1 MRIISEEARITM
13 NKRRNFVNYAHVTL
27 HDGTELNL
35 TPSDFRISGNNF
47 TDDWNDG
54 EAFQLGSAIGKTATI
69 LLDNTDG
76 RVEDVYTLQA
86 SEPSNW
92 STNYTD
98 YFTYFDFEYL
108 PVTGSSAPIWEENTY
123 YTKDTVTYLHGKFS
137 NYDFYMSYFELKV
150 VLPKSHHEDGRL
162 VSTELFIGTFTV
174 TTPASHGSTIEI
186 TGVDNMYMFDR
197 SFNDCTLNFSGG
209 QTLYTILRRCCTDC
223 GVAIGFSSFLNQ
235 GIKVYKKP
243 KDITYREVV
252 SFIAQIAGSNAIII
266 PSGALKLKYYAMSPF
281 SSILDGG
288 RFLPWDGVDTTRD
301 VVDGGSFNPWTEGD
315 VIDGG
320 SFTDIQ
326 YYHNLTA
333 TNGTTVSTDDIHFTG
348 IMVSY
353 EVVNNSG
360 SSETKSVHYPD
371 VTNWDDYA
379 MQIAGNPFIET
390 QAIANTVAT
399 SVWNVIAPLS
409 FRVFSCSSI
418 QDPTIEAG
426 DCALVYDVK
435 GNIYPTIITNVRF
448 VTGGMTEVS
457 CTAESPV
464 KQNSRYVNPAAKAV
478 QKAKENMDAYNT
490 MVAHFNEIANQAL
503 GYKSTKIN
511 NVTYLYSGDT
521 LASSANV
528 VMISG
533 NGIFISDNYNTP
545 QRSWNSGVDITTAT
559 MLMNLIYV
567 KGIQADWI
575 EVDKLS
581 AISANMGDVI
591 VGGTNSGKG
600 TLKVYKNNTITDANK
615 VVTLDKDGI
624 NAIAGKIGGVNGWD
638 IQTNYMRTPTNGPTT
653 VDAITTA
660 GTYLG
665 SGGIMNSNGTNYIKL
680 KSGTLT
686 ANSVDIDGGD
696 INMKN
701 VFHVESNGHMTC
713 SYVTITGNN
722 NNNDAINL
730 GNGKFKVTNNGAL
743 TCSNVNITGANGTA
757 SSNAINLS
765 GNFTVTNGGS
775 LTAKS
780 GTIAGWSLTTDNG
793 LTWGDDAAVRR
804 NLIACGSHGG
814 TCIRMDGRS
823 SGDPYG
829 YLSVEV
835 NTNNDWVHVGTSS
848 IERSSSYGS
857 DRYVKWWDGSD
868 ERIKEDIQPLSLE
881 EARLIIENTELLTF
895 RYKEDDKKI
904 KHYGVTAQRMESL
917 CEELGLENPFVK
929 YNQMSGDLMAVD
941 YEQFVSPIMMVV
953 RNQQEEIDTLKQEVE
968 LLKQLVNAK
977 Q

>member
-1 MRIISEEARITM
+1 MRIVSEETRITM
-13 NKRRNFVNYAHVTL
+13 NTRRNFVNYAHVTL

-35 TPSDFRISGNNF
+35 TPSDFRISGNSF

-54 EAFQLGSAIGKTATI
+54 EAFQLGSAIGKTATL

-76 RVEDVYTLQA
+76 RVEDVYTLQT
-86 SEPSNW
+86 SEPSDW
-92 STNYTD
+92 STDYTN
-98 YFTYFDFEYL
+98 YFTYFDFEYF
-108 PVTGSSAPIWEENTY
+108 PVTGSSAPTWEENTY
-123 YTKDTVTYLHGKFS
+123 YTKTTVTYPHGKFS

-150 VLPKSHHEDGRL
+150 VFPKSHHEDGKL

-174 TTPASHGSTIEI
+174 TTPASHGATVEI
-186 TGVDNMYMFDR
+186 TGVDNMYMFDK

-235 GIKVYKKP
+235 NITVYKKP

-252 SFIAQIAGSNAIII
+252 SFIAQIAGSNAVII

-353 EVVNNSG
+353 EVVNSSG

-503 GYKSTKIN
+503 GYKSTKIS

-567 KGIQADWI
+567 HGLTADWI
-575 EVDKLS
+575 NAGTIDASVINVIKLKAGNITSGDIAADRIKSAVISAINSSTGSTVIDGGKLS
-581 AISANMGDVI
+581 ITGIVNGINNGTTTINGGRIS
-591 VGGTNSGKG
+591 T
-600 TLKVYKNNTITDANK
+600 NTITANQ
-615 VVTLDKDGI
+615 
-624 NAIAGKIGGVNGWD
+624 IA
-638 IQTNYMRTPTNGPTT
+638 
-653 VDAITTA
+653 
-660 GTYLG
+660 
-665 SGGIMNSNGTNYIKL
+665 
-680 KSGTLT
+680 
-686 ANSVDIDGGD
+686 
-696 INMKN
+696 
-701 VFHVESNGHMTC
+701 
-713 SYVTITGNN
+713 
-722 NNNDAINL
+722 
-730 GNGKFKVTNNGAL
+730 
-743 TCSNVNITGANGTA
+743 
-757 SSNAINLS
+757 SNAITADELKTEAVTSDKIKTGAVTALKISVDNLAAIKAKLGSVSVGGNDDDDGQINVKNASGTTKIIINNNGILAEDGTITVRSGGGIRFREKSNTSQFNTNQWKFDIGNRQCNCMYYES
-765 GNFTVTNGGS
+765 GNWHWVNGGATDIYWYLNQIIS
-775 LTAKS
+775 SDIRLKQDIEILDEDLSKNIVLNTPVYSFRFKS
-780 GTIAGWSLTTDNG
+780 
-793 LTWGDDAAVRR
+793 
-804 NLIACGSHGG
+804 
-814 TCIRMDGRS
+814 
-823 SGDPYG
+823 DPYK
-829 YLSVEV
+829 
-835 NTNNDWVHVGTSS
+835 T
-848 IERSSSYGS
+848 
-857 DRYVKWWDGSD
+857 
-868 ERIKEDIQPLSLE
+868 
-881 EARLIIENTELLTF
+881 
-895 RYKEDDKKI
+895 
-904 KHYGVTAQRMESL
+904 HYGVIAQDLEKVL
-917 CEELGLENPFVK
+917 EENGVDEPVALLTKPQPDNDK
-929 YNQMSGDLMAVD
+929 YGVTYTELI
-941 YEQFVSPIMMVV
+941 PHMMNVLKT
-953 RNQQEEIDTLKQEVE
+953 QQEEIDTLKQEVE